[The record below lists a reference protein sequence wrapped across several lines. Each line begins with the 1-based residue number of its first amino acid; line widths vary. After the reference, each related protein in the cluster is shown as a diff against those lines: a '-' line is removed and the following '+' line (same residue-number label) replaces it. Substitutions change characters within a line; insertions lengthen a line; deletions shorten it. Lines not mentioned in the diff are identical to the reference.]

1 MSQSKIR
8 RRANR
13 DHETQ
18 HKQENRIRVRT
29 TGSHIP
35 AVVAEAYKAVIG
47 DYKSYFHYIEFAI
60 YCGPRETENYEVF
73 SEVLG

>member
-1 MSQSKIR
+1 MDALVLGAFGCGAFQ
-8 RRANR
+8 N
-13 DHETQ
+13 D
-18 HKQENRIRVRT
+18 
-29 TGSHIP
+29 P